1 MGIGRGLVLF
11 FYVVEVT
18 MIISSRIRKIQH
30 RNCWAWTISFSA
42 QGNMIVSSRN
52 SIRKIAKLKKRLES
66 VLIDEAEYPFLK
78 HFAKTLTTL
87 KKHLH
92 DSNKKTMT

>member
-1 MGIGRGLVLF
+1 
-11 FYVVEVT
+11 
-18 MIISSRIRKIQH
+18 
-30 RNCWAWTISFSA
+30 
-42 QGNMIVSSRN
+42 MIVSSRN

-87 KKHLH
+87 KKRLH
-92 DSNKKTMT
+92 DSNTKQ